1 MKFYVNGNKAS
12 SISEY
17 VINHGDGILISFG
30 NETNEEVQEQFGYL
44 DSLKIYDVP
53 KNDENEA
60 QPNDNLS
67 I

>member
-1 MKFYVNGNKAS
+1 M
-12 SISEY
+12 
-17 VINHGDGILISFG
+17 SFG
-30 NETNEEVQEQFGYL
+30 NETNEEVQEQLGYL